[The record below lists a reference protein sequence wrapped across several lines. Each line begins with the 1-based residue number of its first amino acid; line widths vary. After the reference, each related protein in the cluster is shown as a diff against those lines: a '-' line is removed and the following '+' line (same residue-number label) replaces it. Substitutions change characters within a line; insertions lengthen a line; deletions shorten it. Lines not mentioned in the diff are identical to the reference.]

1 MKRSTRIIA
10 LVLMFISMFSF
21 SGISVYAEETVE
33 PQPRYTEVSEFVK
46 TVKST
51 VVSKSIQ
58 QYDIIKNQNP
68 KHFLSVARGQT
79 ITRQVS
85 FDIEYQLTCSAEAA
99 VDAAIKASFG
109 LGSGLNL
116 KLNFVRTD
124 TFVGPNA
131 PYSSRN
137 YYGAI
142 SYDQYKI
149 VLRNT
154 NRYNVYRLVN
164 GQKQFVRTEERTDNY
179 TQFANIP
186 KQSYYSVDT

>member
-1 MKRSTRIIA
+1 
-10 LVLMFISMFSF
+10 MFVFMFSF

-33 PQPRYTEVSEFVK
+33 PQRRYTEV
-46 TVKST
+46 
-51 VVSKSIQ
+51 
-58 QYDIIKNQNP
+58 
-68 KHFLSVARGQT
+68 
-79 ITRQVS
+79 
-85 FDIEYQLTCSAEAA
+85 AEAA
-99 VDAAIKASFG
+99 IDAAIKASFG